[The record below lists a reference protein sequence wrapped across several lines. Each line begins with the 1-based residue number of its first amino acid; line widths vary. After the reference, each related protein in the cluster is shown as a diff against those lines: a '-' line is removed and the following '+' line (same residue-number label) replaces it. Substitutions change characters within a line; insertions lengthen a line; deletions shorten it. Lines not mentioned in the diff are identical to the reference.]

1 MSSSD
6 PTAAREQDVTM
17 NVVITLQASTVQ
29 VPAAP
34 KSLGPGLRHYPLL
47 LLLCTVGALV
57 PYMLPSE
64 VTTSI
69 PRVAIVSWYA
79 VIALAAGF
87 CGITWIL
94 RTALLTL
101 QTPRETDIRLQGE
114 TQKRVLE
121 ALSLRS
127 SR

>member
-29 VPAAP
+29 VTAAP

-64 VTTSI
+64 VTASI

-87 CGITWIL
+87 CGIAWIL

-101 QTPRETDIRLQGE
+101 KTPRETDIRLQGD
-114 TQKRVLE
+114 T
-121 ALSLRS
+121 
-127 SR
+127 